1 MFNIGTPINARFFIA
16 KVVDKQDPAM
26 AMRVKIRIVG
36 YHPFSDYDTEDD
48 HARFNIVEDEDLP
61 WAPCVDGTYGGV
73 ASLPNELE
81 WVFGCFIDG
90 DDAQIPI
97 VLGMIPGTNLNDMEA
112 RTSTTTGGTDTTGTG
127 DGDVTPVTPST
138 YTGAGRSG
146 LEADPEWVARLE
158 QLKRDHPNLNED
170 ELYQIIDGESGFD
183 PRIRN
188 SAGAT
193 GLFQFMPDTARGLGY
208 TTDQIRAMSPAQQLD
223 VYDAYL
229 RSVNYRGGNLGI
241 IQAAPSYYGSSPST
255 EVYRVGTRAWEQNP
269 GWRGPDGRITVQSIN
284 NYYLSR

>member
-112 RTSTTTGGTDTTGTG
+112 PTFNRTAGGTNTSDTGRDEDPAPADPNYVAPGYPDDMTDAEIVAVIREEAELRGMDPDVAVRIYQHEGRGSYQSTVPRSGSGSLGGREASFGPYQLFTGG
-127 DGDVTPVTPST
+127 
-138 YTGAGRSG
+138 GAGNDYERRTG
-146 LEADPEWVARLE
+146 RTLTQDNT
-158 QLKRDHPNLNED
+158 RDGITN
-170 ELYQIIDGESGFD
+170 QIRFSLDHAITNGNGWQPWYGRRPAGVGRFD
-183 PRIRN
+183 
-188 SAGAT
+188 
-193 GLFQFMPDTARGLGY
+193 GLGNA
-208 TTDQIRAMSPAQQLD
+208 RPA
-223 VYDAYL
+223 
-229 RSVNYRGGNLGI
+229 NN
-241 IQAAPSYYGSSPST
+241 
-255 EVYRVGTRAWEQNP
+255 WE
-269 GWRGPDGRITVQSIN
+269 
-284 NYYLSR
+284 